1 MTKNLLYVAVLA
13 ALFARPAVADVW
25 DIQGTNDDTA
35 VSTKNE
41 LVHGTTQTHDLGV
54 RPGPL
59 PDTDWYRL
67 PQKPQASYELIID
80 GVSGDLPA
88 EFQPLS
94 VERFATDGTSLL
106 QAASVAMDGSN
117 GYSRAMRWVNTTS
130 AGVVIQFIK
139 VSGGACGSS
148 CGSDDQYTLRMRE
161 TTVNV
166 PRFNAAG
173 GQTTVL
179 LTQNTTERSILMTQ
193 FFWSPAGVLLQ
204 QNSLTIS
211 PKALNVLNVASF
223 PAVAGQSGSIT
234 VAHDG
239 GYGGLAI
246 KAVALE
252 PSTGF
257 SFDTPGVYVPY

>member
-1 MTKNLLYVAVLA
+1 MSKNWLYVMAA
-13 ALFARPAVADVW
+13 ALLGPPAAADVW
-25 DIQGTNDDTA
+25 DIQNSNDNTIA
-35 VSTKNE
+35 THNE
-41 LVHGTTQTHDLGV
+41 LVHGTIQTHDLAV

-59 PDTDWYRL
+59 ADEDWYLFSPR
-67 PQKPQASYELIID
+67 PRASYEVIID
-80 GVSGDLPA
+80 GASGDLFSFSSFLSMQRRNASNVLVQSDLPA
-88 EFQPLS
+88 MI
-94 VERFATDGTSLL
+94 DGW
-106 QAASVAMDGSN
+106 
-117 GYSRAMRWVNTTS
+117 GYARALRWANTT
-130 AGVVIQFIK
+130 GNTTLEFIR
-139 VSGGACGSS
+139 VSGAACGTT
-148 CGSDDQYTLRMRE
+148 CGADDQYTIRARE

-179 LTQNTTERSILMTQ
+179 LTQNATERSILMTQ
-193 FFWSPAGVLLQ
+193 FFWSPTGVLLQ
-204 QNSLTIS
+204 QNSVTVQ

-239 GYGGLAI
+239 SYGGLVI

>member
-1 MTKNLLYVAVLA
+1 MPKNWLHLLAGVALIATPA
-13 ALFARPAVADVW
+13 AADVW
-25 DIQGTNDDTA
+25 DIQGANDDTIA
-35 VSTKNE
+35 TRNE
-41 LVHGTTQTHDLGV
+41 LVHGTIQTHDLAV
-54 RPGPL
+54 RPGPAA
-59 PDTDWYRL
+59 DQDWYMFSAR
-67 PQKPQASYELIID
+67 PQASYEVIID
-80 GVSGDLPA
+80 GGSGDL
-88 EFQPLS
+88 FSFSTNLS
-94 VERFATDGTSLL
+94 LQRRTTGSVLL
-106 QAASVAMDGSN
+106 QSDVPVLGGA
-117 GYSRAMRWVNTTS
+117 GYARALRWTNTTGS
-130 AGVVIQFIK
+130 TTLQYIQ
-139 VSGGACGSS
+139 VSSGACGTA
-148 CGSDDQYTLRMRE
+148 CGADDQYTIRARE

-179 LTQNTTERSILMTQ
+179 LTQNATERSILMTQ
-193 FFWSPAGVLLQ
+193 FFWSPTGVLLQ
-204 QNSLTIS
+204 QNSLTIQ